1 VNRRGDFASASLL
14 RNTPM
19 LDDTHLETTLPLTRG
34 QELMWIGQRLHP
46 DAPLYNMVFV
56 FRIAG
61 RIDIHAFRRAFDA
74 LVAAVPAL
82 RTVIHEQDGV
92 AQQVILRPAP
102 CEPEII
108 DFAAEANPDAALAR
122 WVDARRALRLAMDQR
137 LWDSALVR
145 LGEDRFAWYLAQH
158 HLITDVT
165 AAQLVYTTM
174 SELYAQAASGD
185 DLVLPPLTPYADYVA
200 HEQTSANPAAAD
212 FWREQLELP
221 TEPLSLYGEHAG
233 SGTTRTERH
242 SLPMGGTRAAALAE
256 LAARPGFRSFSRE
269 LTYANLFGALV
280 LAFLHRLSGANAIRL
295 GQPFANRTTPALRRA
310 VGLMI
315 EVLSLHVAFDAHETF
330 ATLVK
335 KVAAANMR
343 ALQNVYPGAGS
354 AAHNRAYEV
363 LLNFITV
370 AFPPFAGMPVQ
381 AEWVHAGY
389 GDSAHKLRVQ
399 ALDLNN
405 QGHYDLAFDFNT
417 EQFGPAER
425 ERALEHFG
433 RVLDACLAE
442 PDAPL
447 HTIRLLGA
455 HEWQAL
461 VNDFN
466 ATACPAPLDQ
476 TVVAL
481 FEAQVARTPG
491 AIALR
496 LGAHSLTYAELN
508 ARVNRSAARL
518 IAAGVGPDALV
529 PICAEHSLEL
539 VVALLA
545 ILKAGGAYVPIDP
558 AHPDG
563 RIAGMLE
570 DIGTAPAFLVQ
581 DAHAARFAH
590 AGIPLFVLGEE
601 PAAKR
606 VRRKVSRRRP
616 RLAGK
621 PAATHGEAGLR
632 RLKPRPPG
640 TPRAWSLPSVA
651 PAGRPLGR
659 GRARLVCKEVRPIST
674 EPAPNPPLRATSDNL
689 AYVIFTSGTTG
700 RPKGVMIEHRNLT
713 SYLWWAQQ
721 QYTGD
726 QPTTW
731 ALYSSLAFDLTVTS
745 IYVPLI
751 TGGTLRIYPDTAK
764 NGMLI
769 REVFADDAVDV
780 VKLTPS
786 HLALVRD
793 MDLSRRRVRTLIV
806 GGEDFK
812 TELAGTIHRASNGRI
827 AQFNEYGPTEVTV
840 ACMIHRFQPQHDV
853 RVSVP
858 IGRPSHNMRV
868 YVLDA
873 RLQPAAVGVV
883 GEMYLAGANVGRGY
897 LQRPELTAERFLD
910 DPFAPG
916 DRMYRSGDLARW
928 LPGGQLEFLGRND
941 HQVKVGG
948 YRIELGEVEAA
959 LLAHPAIREVVVDVR
974 ATQAAEAVSE
984 NVQLIYCARCGLA
997 SNYPG
1002 VTFDTTGV
1010 CSVCREYDGY
1020 RDKARQYFK
1029 EMDELHAV
1037 VERIKAQATGA
1048 YDCVALFSGGKD
1060 STYMLYQLA
1069 AMGLRVLAFTLDNGY
1084 ISDEAKANIRRV
1096 TGALGVDHVWGQTPF
1111 MKDIFVDSLR
1121 RYANVCNG
1129 CFKTIYTLAI
1139 DLAREKGVRAIFT
1152 GLSRGQFFETRL
1164 TAEVFDDASF
1174 DVQKIDES
1182 IARARRAYHKR
1193 DDLISRSLD
1202 VDVFRA
1208 EQALAT
1214 IEFVDFFRYC
1224 DVELDEMYRFLAERG
1239 LWERPSDTGR
1249 STNCLINE
1257 AGIFVHKQK
1266 RGFHN
1271 YALPYS
1277 WDVRMGHKTR
1287 QEALEELDDPID
1299 PARVRRILREIG
1311 YADDMPAESGAARLV
1326 AYYVADR
1333 PLSPAELRTH
1343 LGARLAAAMI
1353 PSHFVQLDAMPLAA
1367 SGKVERAALP
1377 APDAGHTANAGV
1389 YIAPNGDVEATLAQ
1403 IWQGILGIARIGAH
1417 DDFFDLGGHSLP
1429 AIRIV
1434 ARINETFDISFPLD
1448 DFFANTT
1455 VARQAAAIDAIFM
1468 AEIDAL
1474 SDDDVQR
1481 RLAETGS

>member
-1 VNRRGDFASASLL
+1 MPDSRI
-14 RNTPM
+14 
-19 LDDTHLETTLPLTRG
+19 ETTLPLTRG

-61 RIDIHAFRRAFDA
+61 RIDIDAFRRAFDA
-74 LVAAVPAL
+74 LTVAVPAL
-82 RTVIHEQDGV
+82 RTVIREQEGMP
-92 AQQVILRPAP
+92 QQVLLRPVP
-102 CEPEII
+102 HELEII
-108 DFAAEANPDAALAR
+108 DLVAEANPDVALAR
-122 WVDARRALRLAMDQR
+122 WVDARRALRLPLDKR

-145 LGEDRFAWYLAQH
+145 LGADRFAWYMAQH

-165 AAQLVYTTM
+165 AAQLLYTVM
-174 SELYAQAASGD
+174 GELYAQAAAGNE
-185 DLVLPPLTPYADYVA
+185 LVAPALTPYADYVA
-200 HEQTSANPAAAD
+200 HEQASANPAAAE
-212 FWREQLELP
+212 FWREQLTLP
-221 TEPLSLYGEHAG
+221 TDPLSLYGEHAA
-233 SGTTRTERH
+233 SGATRTERN
-242 SLPMGGTRAAALAE
+242 LLLLEGARAAALDA
-256 LAARPGFRSFSRE
+256 LAAQPGFRSFSRQ

-280 LAFLHRLSGANAIRL
+280 LAFLHRLSGAHAIRL

-315 EVLSLHVAFDAHETF
+315 EVLSLHVTIEPHETF

-343 ALQNVYPGAGS
+343 ALQHVYPGAGS

-363 LLNFITV
+363 LLNFITTT
-370 AFPPFAGMPVQ
+370 FPPFAGMPAQ

-389 GDSAHKLRVQ
+389 GDSTHKLRVQ
-399 ALDLNN
+399 GLDLND
-405 QGHYDLAFDFNT
+405 QGHYDLAFDFNA

-433 RVLDACLAE
+433 RVLDACLAA

-447 HTIRLLGA
+447 HQIRLLGA
-455 HEWQAL
+455 DEWQLL
-461 VNDFN
+461 VHDFN
-466 ATACPAPLDQ
+466 ATACPAPTDQ

-508 ARVNRSAARL
+508 ARANRLAARL
-518 IAAGVGPDALV
+518 IAAGVGPDRLV
-529 PICAEHSLEL
+529 PICAEHSMEL

-558 AHPDG
+558 AHPDA
-563 RIAGMLE
+563 RIAGMLA
-570 DIGTAPAFLVQ
+570 DIGAAPALVVQ
-581 DAHAARFAH
+581 PEHAARFAG
-590 AGIPLFVLGEE
+590 AGIPLFVLGAE
-601 PAAKR
+601 PAD
-606 VRRKVSRRRP
+606 
-616 RLAGK
+616 
-621 PAATHGEAGLR
+621 T
-632 RLKPRPPG
+632 PP
-640 TPRAWSLPSVA
+640 VA
-651 PAGRPLGR
+651 
-659 GRARLVCKEVRPIST
+659 
-674 EPAPNPPLRATSDNL
+674 NPPLRAATQNL

-721 QYTGD
+721 QYTGGA
-726 QPTTW
+726 PTTW

-751 TGGTLRIYPDTAK
+751 TGGTVRIYPDTAK

-793 MDLSRRRVRTLIV
+793 MELAQRRVKTLIV

-812 TELAGTIHRASNGRI
+812 TELAAAIHRASNGRI

-840 ACMIHRFQPQHDV
+840 ACMLHRFDPQRDV

-873 RLQPAAVGVV
+873 RLQPVATGVI

-897 LQRPELTAERFLD
+897 LERPELTAERFLA
-910 DPFAPG
+910 DPFVAG
-916 DRMYRSGDLARW
+916 ERMYRSGDLARW

-974 ATQAAEAVSE
+974 ATPVAEPIDAHGA
-984 NVQLIYCARCGLA
+984 LTFCARCGLA

-1002 VTFDTTGV
+1002 VTFDAAGV

-1020 RDKARQYFK
+1020 RDRARQYFK
-1029 EMDELHAV
+1029 EMDELRAV
-1037 VERIKAQATGA
+1037 VERIKREASGA

-1139 DLAREKGVRAIFT
+1139 ELAREKGVRAIFT

-1164 TAEVFDDASF
+1164 TAEVFGDTTF
-1174 DVQKIDES
+1174 DVQTIDES

-1208 EQALAT
+1208 EQALAA

-1257 AGIFVHKQK
+1257 VGIFIHKQK

-1311 YADDMPAESGAARLV
+1311 YADDTPAESGAQRLV

-1333 PLSPAELRTH
+1333 PLSPAELRTY
-1343 LGARLAAAMI
+1343 LGERLAAAMI

-1377 APDAGHTANAGV
+1377 APDSGHTTNAAT
-1389 YIAPNGDVEATLAQ
+1389 YTAPNGDVEATLAQ
-1403 IWQGILGIARIGAH
+1403 IWQEILGVARVGAT

-1434 ARINETFDISFPLD
+1434 SRINETFDISFPLD

-1455 VARQAAAIDAIFM
+1455 VARQAAAIDAMFM

-1474 SDDDVQR
+1474 SDDDVQQQ
-1481 RLAETGS
+1481 LAETAS